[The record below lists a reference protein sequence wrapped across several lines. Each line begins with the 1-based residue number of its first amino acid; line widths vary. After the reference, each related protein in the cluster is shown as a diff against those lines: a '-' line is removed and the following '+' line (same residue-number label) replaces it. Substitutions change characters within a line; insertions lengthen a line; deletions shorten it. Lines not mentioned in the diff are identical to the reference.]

1 MSHLSAVWTGIQTVA
16 EVSNWER
23 GLESTQTEVNIQELS
38 GVRTG
43 TLSANR
49 SGMFDMREQL
59 VTELRRWT

>member
-38 GVRTG
+38 GVRTA

-59 VTELRRWT
+59 VTELSRCT